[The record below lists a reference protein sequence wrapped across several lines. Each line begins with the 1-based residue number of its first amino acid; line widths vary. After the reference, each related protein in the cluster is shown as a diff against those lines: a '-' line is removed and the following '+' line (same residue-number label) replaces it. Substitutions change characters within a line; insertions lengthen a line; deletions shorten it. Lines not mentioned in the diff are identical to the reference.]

1 MRWDTTV
8 PDCDKFLVDG
18 YQVFENIVPMKVIQE
33 VRSFLSDK
41 INETLEPAKREIG
54 SALDSDVV
62 QVIGDIAAGRRGGV
76 GSLSKSTRD
85 ALSGHF
91 SLEAR
96 LSQILWKVPY
106 SEKFQSILRT
116 LLASDDLYMHM
127 PPTAR
132 YVLPGNIHA
141 GVPPHQDISYNK
153 HMSNFVTIW
162 VPFVDIDES
171 CGGVTVYEG
180 SGQAPEYSVEQP
192 SSDFW
197 LQGVPTEGYMP
208 VHCTMKAGSVLA
220 LNKWV
225 IHGSAANR
233 SSDIRIS
240 TDFRFFGAADRSTKH
255 YLDMKRRHVIQP
267 EQETL

>member
-1 MRWDTTV
+1 MKEV
-8 PDCDKFLVDG
+8 EISKFLVDG
-18 YQVFENIVPMKVIQE
+18 YQVFENVVPLQVILE
-33 VRSFLSDK
+33 VRSFLSER
-41 INETLEPAKREIG
+41 ITETLEPAKREIG
-54 SALDSDVV
+54 CSLDSDVV
-62 QVIGDIAAGRRGGV
+62 RVIGDVAAGRRGGV
-76 GSLSKSTRD
+76 KSLSKSTRD

-106 SEKFQSILRT
+106 SEKFQAILKAM
-116 LLASDDLYMHM
+116 LACDDLYMHL

-132 YVLPGNIHA
+132 YVLPGNVHA
-141 GVPPHQDISYNK
+141 GVPPHQDVSYNK

-162 VPFVDIDES
+162 VPFVDIDDA
-171 CGGVTVYEG
+171 CGGVTMYEG
-180 SGQAPEYSVEQP
+180 SGQAPEYSVEQA

-197 LQGVPTEGYMP
+197 QQGVPTEGYRP

-225 IHGSAANR
+225 IHGSTANR
-233 SSDIRIS
+233 SSNIRIS
-240 TDFRFFGAADRSTKH
+240 TDFRFFGASDRSTKH
-255 YLDMKRRHVIQP
+255 YLDMKRRRVIKP